1 MTLSGRGPESSIEWN
16 AAEHAPRPS
25 GLVSGARFLFRLI
38 LDFIYPPLC
47 VLCEASLTESEELVC
62 AHCLALLP
70 RHDDHQV
77 ASEQLAASLSEPAYF
92 TSSIALFP
100 YNDAIQALIH
110 LLKYK
115 GYRSLAKP
123 LAQELAKILPDCE
136 LPSNPLIIPV
146 PLHKR
151 RLRERGF
158 NQSLLLAAELCRCC
172 HWVLRPELLQR
183 IRPTIPQARLSRAQR
198 SSNLAGAFAVR
209 DSGIIAERDVLLVD
223 DVLTTGHTLNECA
236 RTLRAAGAASVH
248 VVTLVRVQTGRF

>member
-1 MTLSGRGPESSIEWN
+1 MAQSGWGPETSLERN
-16 AAEHAPRPS
+16 AAEHAPRRS

-47 VLCEASLTESEELVC
+47 VLCEALLSENEELVC

-70 RHDDHQV
+70 RHDDPQV

-92 TSSIALFP
+92 ASSIALFP
-100 YNDAIQALIH
+100 YHDAIQTLIH
-110 LLKYK
+110 MLKYR
-115 GYRSLAKP
+115 GYKALAKP
-123 LAQELAKILPDCE
+123 LAHELALILPDCE

-158 NQSLLLAAELCRCC
+158 NQSFLLAAELSRHCG
-172 HWVLRPELLQR
+172 WPMRPELLQR
-183 IRPTIPQARLSRAQR
+183 IRATIPQARLSRAQR
-198 SSNLAGAFAVR
+198 SSNLAGAFVVP
-209 DSGIIAERDVLLVD
+209 DSETVNERDVLLVD

-236 RTLRAAGAASVH
+236 RTLRSAGAASVH
-248 VVTLVRVQTGRF
+248 VVTLVRVQAGRF

>member
-1 MTLSGRGPESSIEWN
+1 
-16 AAEHAPRPS
+16 
-25 GLVSGARFLFRLI
+25 
-38 LDFIYPPLC
+38 LC
-47 VLCEASLTESEELVC
+47 VLCEALLSENEGLVC

-77 ASEQLAASLSEPAYF
+77 PSELLAASLSEPAYF

-100 YNDAIQALIH
+100 YHEAIQTLIH
-110 LLKYK
+110 MLKYR
-115 GYRSLAKP
+115 GYKALAKP
-123 LAQELAKILPDCE
+123 LAHELALILPDCE

-158 NQSLLLAAELCRCC
+158 NQSLLLAAELSRHCG
-172 HWVLRPELLQR
+172 WPLQPELLQR
-183 IRPTIPQARLSRAQR
+183 IRATIPQARLSRAQR
-198 SSNLAGAFAVR
+198 SSNLAGAFAVA
-209 DSGIIAERDVLLVD
+209 DSESVNERDVLLVD